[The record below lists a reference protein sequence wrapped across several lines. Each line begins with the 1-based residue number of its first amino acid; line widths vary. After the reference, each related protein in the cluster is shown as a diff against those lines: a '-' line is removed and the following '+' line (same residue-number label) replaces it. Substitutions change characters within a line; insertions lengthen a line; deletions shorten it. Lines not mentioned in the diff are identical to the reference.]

1 MSLPSNKNKM
11 TQQTK
16 TPWRKNID
24 PRYISGEDLLNGLEL
39 GKGLKKEM
47 VVCIIQ
53 QQDAPAF
60 DQKLQAETTKTSL
73 HLKDLETGKPIYK
86 PCLLNVTRAEFL
98 TKESG
103 GSIYIEDWYGIP
115 FVMYAKPDKRH
126 GHVVAFKKYYPPAQV
141 TPDAAITKLKTAIS
155 VNHLNELW
163 KGLSSQ
169 EKSLPEVLAE
179 ASKLKGELP
188 S

>member
-1 MSLPSNKNKM
+1 M
-11 TQQTK
+11 TTETTK

-24 PRYISGEDLLNGLEL
+24 PRYISGEDLLNGDTL
-39 GKGLKKEM
+39 GKGLRKEM
-47 VVCIIQ
+47 VVCIEK

-60 DQKLQAETTKTSL
+60 DQKLQQETTKTSL
-73 HLKDLETGKPIYK
+73 NLKDLSTGKPVYK
-86 PCLLNVTRAEFL
+86 PVLLNVTRAEFL

-103 GSIYIEDWYGIP
+103 GSIFMEDWYGIP

-141 TPDAAITKLKTAIS
+141 KPEAAIAKLRTATSIS
-155 VNHLNELW
+155 QLNEFW

-169 EKSLPEVLAE
+169 EKALPEVLAE